1 MTWPYIISLFCLL
14 FCCFSFLYF
23 RSYLNKKTSYEG
35 ILKDVREE
43 ISRLLRSLDDITDK
57 NITLIE
63 DREKRLKELL
73 EETDR
78 RMTIY
83 YREID
88 RRENSERTYREMG
101 TRLVKEAALIK
112 PQVPQAQ
119 VPEPYN
125 AATSSPLPVNVPAP
139 TVEEQ
144 IRELVRSGISPETI
158 ASRLGISVSEAEFVA
173 DIESRKA
180 RG

>member
-1 MTWPYIISLFCLL
+1 ML
-14 FCCFSFLYF
+14 FCCFSFIYF
-23 RSYLNKKTSYEG
+23 RSFIKKKTSFEG
-35 ILKDVREE
+35 ILKNVREE

-78 RMTIY
+78 RMTVY
-83 YREID
+83 FREID
-88 RRENSERTYREMG
+88 RREKAERTYREMG
-101 TRLVKEAALIK
+101 TRLVKETAVSK
-112 PQVPQAQ
+112 PLVSKPAVKDPLVPKPLAMDAPPQ
-119 VPEPYN
+119 
-125 AATSSPLPVNVPAP
+125 SDSPLPANVSVPSL
-139 TVEEQ
+139 EDQ
-144 IRELVRSGISPETI
+144 IRELVRLGVSPETI